1 MTAIVALR
9 PSAVRKPAERF
20 DLDLLRSRVDFLSL
34 QFSELLELRRQVADA
49 ERVVH
54 ALSGHGLVYQTRP
67 AIIRPVQARQASSL
81 PTSATVP
88 PG

>member
-1 MTAIVALR
+1 
-9 PSAVRKPAERF
+9 
-20 DLDLLRSRVDFLSL
+20 
-34 QFSELLELRRQVADA
+34 
-49 ERVVH
+49 VVH
-54 ALSGHGLVYQTRP
+54 ALSGHGLAYQTRP